1 VGTDRSFAQRAFH
14 SFLQFIV
21 YYFSPPRLSGS
32 HAGIKLKRKYAQI
45 RERTRKTQD
54 PGEPCDSEFQG
65 FGLHYSIEIAA
76 SRSGIVRPVV
86 GRRRFWKMVSSIS
99 STLKTPWIATI
110 VALILIW
117 CLWSLE
123 LSPRTLSFVRSR
135 VQLLWK

>member
-1 VGTDRSFAQRAFH
+1 
-14 SFLQFIV
+14 
-21 YYFSPPRLSGS
+21 
-32 HAGIKLKRKYAQI
+32 
-45 RERTRKTQD
+45 
-54 PGEPCDSEFQG
+54 
-65 FGLHYSIEIAA
+65 
-76 SRSGIVRPVV
+76 
-86 GRRRFWKMVSSIS
+86 MVSSIS